1 MKQQTSNSKTCL
13 RLPKLFFISLALM
26 ATLCILSVSPREALA
41 QGDSLSSDLEITIK
55 SQDGLVGMPSPAA
68 LIDSVLDTYSY
79 FYCYSDASHDNPLM
93 YPTYRTITFKKG
105 YSRIYPDECLSDQ
118 TLTSFPCPSNYNK
131 RGMLKTYRCRY
142 STY

>member
-1 MKQQTSNSKTCL
+1 
-13 RLPKLFFISLALM
+13 M

-105 YSRIYPDECLSDQ
+105 VFEDLSRRVLVWSNAYVVSLSVK
-118 TLTSFPCPSNYNK
+118 L
-131 RGMLKTYRCRY
+131 
-142 STY
+142 